1 MTRLTKDIRENI
13 VTDLLH
19 KRFKDEGQAL
29 AQRSADL
36 FKLVYEDRYDL
47 ETRRLMARIA
57 KRHRY
62 AFTQK
67 ANISCRATGYNIT
80 VGKVAIGWEG
90 VQFSPTIE
98 PLAFLQNN
106 ASDSFSYGDCPIG
119 EALREYATDSE
130 AFKNSIKSARS
141 EALGALSNF
150 TTVKQMQEGWPEVMA
165 IAERRIPV
173 GSGGSNLPAV
183 QFKKLTDF
191 YGLADQAV
199 GGAA

>member
-47 ETRRLMARIA
+47 ETRRLMTRIE
-57 KRHRY
+57 KRHRG
-62 AFTQK
+62 AFSQLSQI
-67 ANISCRATGYNIT
+67 NCRAAGYHI
-80 VGKVAIGWEG
+80 AIGKITIGFEA
-90 VQFSPTIE
+90 VKFTPTLE
-98 PLAFLQNN
+98 FRTFLGNSG
-106 ASDSFSYGDCPIG
+106 SDFFSYGDCPIG
-119 EALREYATDSE
+119 EALRDFATDSE
-130 AFKNSIKSARS
+130 AFKNSIKGARS

-191 YGLADQAV
+191 YGLADQAE

>member
-57 KRHRY
+57 KRHRN
-62 AFTQK
+62 AFTQMSQ
-67 ANISCRATGYNIT
+67 ISCRAAGYS
-80 VGKVAIGWEG
+80 VPIGRVYFGFEG
-90 VQFSPTIE
+90 VRFSPTVE
-98 PLAFLQNN
+98 NRSFLQNN
-106 ASDSFSYGDCPIG
+106 GPDFFSYGDCPIG
-119 EALREYATDSE
+119 EAIRDFATDAE
-130 AFKNSIKSARS
+130 AFKHSIKGARS

-191 YGLADQAV
+191 YGLADQAE
-199 GGAA
+199 GGVV

>member
-36 FKLVYEDRYDL
+36 FKRVYEDRYDL

-57 KRHRY
+57 KRHRG
-62 AFTQK
+62 AFVQSVQ
-67 ANISCRATGYNIT
+67 ISCNTTGYRVA
-80 VGKVAIGWEG
+80 VGKITIGYEA
-90 VQFSPTIE
+90 VKFTPTIE
-98 PLAFLQNN
+98 PRPFLCNN
-106 ASDSFSYGDCPIG
+106 GSDFFSYGDCPIG

-130 AFKNSIKSARS
+130 AFKNSIKGARF

-173 GSGGSNLPAV
+173 GSGGRNLPAV

-191 YGLADQAV
+191 YGLADEAE
-199 GGAA
+199 GGVA